1 MIDRWQEMTVFVR
14 VAESGSLSRAAREL
28 KLSQPSVSRIV
39 GTLEARLGTTL
50 LLRTTRSISLTE
62 AGALYLERARYL
74 LAELEEAEQATRG
87 VDSLHGVIRL
97 AMPVL
102 YGTRAVIPAL
112 TTFLARHP
120 DLRVEVIMSDARQN
134 LITDGV
140 DIAIRL
146 GVGPLDD
153 STFGAR
159 RLGVVERLV
168 VAAPGYLSAHGAPAN
183 PAELARHDC
192 IVQHGLFG
200 RESWRFTHNQ
210 TVTSVNVHA
219 KLWINSAPGVLAAAV
234 AGLGIALATSVMAG
248 EELRTGQL
256 TQLLKPYRLDPAEVY
271 AVFPAGPR
279 PSAKVR
285 AIVDHLGSS
294 LDAPG

>member
-1 MIDRWQEMTVFVR
+1 MSDRWQEMAVFVR

-28 KLSQPSVSRIV
+28 KLSQPSVSRII

-50 LLRTTRSISLTE
+50 LLRTTRSVSLTE
-62 AGALYLERARYL
+62 AGALYLDRARYL
-74 LAELEEAEQATRG
+74 LAEMEEAEQAARG
-87 VDSLHGVIRL
+87 TDSLHGVIRL

-112 TTFLARHP
+112 APFLARHP
-120 DLRVEVIMSDARQN
+120 DLRVEMIMSDARQN

-140 DIAIRL
+140 DVAIRL

-159 RLGVVERLV
+159 KLALVERLV
-168 VAAPGYLSAHGAPAN
+168 VAAPAYLSAHGAPAN

-210 TVTSVNVHA
+210 TVTSVNVPA
-219 KLWINSAPGVLAAAV
+219 KLWINSAPGILAAAV
-234 AGLGIALATSVMAG
+234 AGMGIALVTRVMAG
-248 EELRTGQL
+248 EELRTGLL
-256 TQLLKPYRLDPAEVY
+256 TQLLEPYRLDPAEVY
-271 AVFPAGPR
+271 AIFPAGPR

-285 AIVDHLGSS
+285 AIVDHLGAT
-294 LDAPG
+294 LDANR